1 MDDLKTTVEIEAG
14 TYSNN
19 IPSLEVTAGREI
31 PTMRSTVA
39 HGIPSIKMAIARE
52 LAMLKASSSSRYK
65 VKAATILL
73 KVLDEAPYL
82 RVSPPEVQ
90 WVTEYND
97 VVYTVESNLVWVVD
111 IDTIY

>member
-1 MDDLKTTVEIEAG
+1 MGDLKTTVEIEAG

-52 LAMLKASSSSRYK
+52 LATMKADSSSRYK
-65 VKAATILL
+65 VRAATMLL
-73 KVLDEAPYL
+73 YVLDGAPYL
-82 RVSPPEVQ
+82 RVSHPEVQ
-90 WVTEYND
+90 WVTEYD
-97 VVYTVESNLVWVVD
+97 SVGYAVESNLIWTVN
-111 IDTIY
+111 IDYN